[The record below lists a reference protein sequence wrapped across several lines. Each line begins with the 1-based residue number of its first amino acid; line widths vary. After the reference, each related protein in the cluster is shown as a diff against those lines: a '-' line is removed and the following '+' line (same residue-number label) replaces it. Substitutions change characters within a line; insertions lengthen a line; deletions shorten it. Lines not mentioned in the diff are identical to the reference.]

1 MHQNMQAVKM
11 RFKPLRNSSH
21 DTDIIFELASRLKVI
36 VGGNKGV
43 YAPIPYPTTNKEAH
57 KTPCNM
63 IVYIRMYTTIASRL
77 KGYRIHYKEAR
88 GKHSENVQKSH
99 CLKSAAVTICRY
111 QKEDQTS
118 GNLIEDQFR
127 LSESFGGSHLEAPE
141 KPYISPFCPF
151 CQKINPSVFRNISI
165 HYCNVYLLDVYL
177 SYKISKG
184 GVSYV
189 KQCKAIHITSVTLS
203 E

>member
-11 RFKPLRNSSH
+11 RFKPLRNSSY
-21 DTDIIFELASRLKVI
+21 DTDIIFELASRLKAI
-36 VGGNKGV
+36 VGGKKGV
-43 YAPIPYPTTNKEAH
+43 YTPRLYPTKSKKPH

-77 KGYRIHYKEAR
+77 KGYTSHYKEAR

-141 KPYISPFCPF
+141 KPYILPFCPF
-151 CQKINPSVFRNISI
+151 CQKIRSLLFSEYFNTLLQCISI
-165 HYCNVYLLDVYL
+165 RCILKLQD
-177 SYKISKG
+177 K
-184 GVSYV
+184 
-189 KQCKAIHITSVTLS
+189 
-203 E
+203 